1 MSFLELGGV
10 SFVNWL
16 GSRFSWSCRIG
27 KAQARLGYLASTG
40 KAFQDR
46 FCGPRL
52 VGADERKAVVVLG
65 RFGGSISV
73 LRWLSNGLA
82 KVIRGG
88 VGDGKG
94 FCGIFLQSAAIGGH
108 STSTKWIKQSLRN
121 AL

>member
-1 MSFLELGGV
+1 MD
-10 SFVNWL
+10 WL
-16 GSRFSWSCRIG
+16 GSHFSWSCRIG
-27 KAQARLGYLASTG
+27 KAQALLGWLASTG

-46 FCGPRL
+46 FCGRL
-52 VGADERKAVVVLG
+52 VDADEQKAVVVLG

-94 FCGIFLQSAAIGGH
+94 FCGIFLQRSAIGGH

-121 AL
+121 AP